1 MLVLTRKVGE
11 KIAIGGKQEIVVTVV
26 AIGGGRVRLGVEA
39 EASIPV
45 HRVVNRNECSRPSL
59 ISE

>member
-11 KIAIGGKQEIVVTVV
+11 KIAIGREQEIVVTVV
-26 AIGGGRVRLGVEA
+26 ALGEGRVRLSVEA

-45 HRVVNRNECSRPSL
+45 HRVANRTECPRP
-59 ISE
+59 I